1 MAVTVKYFTGL
12 LQPISESESAMATE
26 FIKQTLVNDKVKIEE
41 VFVEQKPEHINYY
54 LDHNEGQN
62 LIRQQYAGYPVS
74 FYKNETVKGQ
84 YKKYDK
90 ETYNTGNDLT
100 EKHVEVYTD
109 GSPYPVYYKALDPLT
124 GRLLYCEKSYYD
136 EQNKITY
143 EFIYDNVTGNF
154 KELTV
159 FDPDN
164 VVDTDHHTILPGEIG
179 VGNNPYDF
187 TWEGFE
193 YYKNAAPL
201 PL

>member
-109 GSPYPVYYKALDPLT
+109 GSPYPVYYKALDLLT

-154 KELTV
+154 QELTV

-164 VVDTDHHTILPGEIG
+164 VVDTDHHTILPGILT
-179 VGNNPYDF
+179 V
-187 TWEGFE
+187 
-193 YYKNAAPL
+193 
-201 PL
+201 